1 MADVLDPAIPRP
13 FSVNGL
19 AEHWDCSPSMV
30 RKLINQGRL
39 GHFRL
44 GILIRI
50 PVAAVEEF
58 ECENTIGGIPATA
71 IESTLPPAQ
80 ESGAPPLPAVAD
92 IKRTIARARRRF
104 RPIKR
109 PGHGD

>member
-1 MADVLDPAIPRP
+1 MAEDFDPTIPRP

-19 AEHWDCSPSMV
+19 AEHWSCSPSMV
-30 RKLINQGRL
+30 RKLIDQGSL

-58 ECENTIGGIPATA
+58 ERANTLGGPTPLDTGEEALPDSPMIENAPRNIP
-71 IESTLPPAQ
+71 
-80 ESGAPPLPAVAD
+80 
-92 IKRTIARARRRF
+92 RARRS
-104 RPIKR
+104 RPPFKR
-109 PGHGD
+109 PDKKT